1 MNGIHQI
8 YLKLADDIPIN
19 GQENPK
25 CPDTHRRRTPS
36 QMRATNF
43 KSKHRPKTV
52 IFGLKICIDGWG
64 RPLLIQ

>member
-1 MNGIHQI
+1 MNGNHQI
-8 YLKLADDIPIN
+8 YLKLAADIPMS
-19 GQENPK
+19 GQKNPK

-43 KSKHRPKTV
+43 KPKHRPKNV
-52 IFGLKICIDGWG
+52 IFGLKNCIDGRG